1 MAKKDW
7 ASDEDQEVAKLVAE
21 YERMKKEN
29 RSIYMDGDQLAEIAN
44 SYATNQMFD
53 EAQEV
58 ISYGLGIHPGDTNLM
73 LQQAY
78 LYLDI
83 NKNDK
88 ARMVAEL
95 ITDTSDSDV
104 ILLKAEFALREGNP
118 DNAEQLLATLSE
130 EDKNDC
136 DTIVGVCYLYLGMGF
151 PDLAIE
157 WLGKGMEKFCE
168 DEEFLGAAADC
179 HAAVGKNE
187 QAVFFYNKAIDK
199 NPYGAKYWVGIA
211 KCYFSDEEFEKA
223 LEAVDFAIAAD
234 ESYSEAYVIRAHCMV
249 QLGNS
254 AEAIAMYRKALED
267 KALPSEF
274 GNLFSGLAL
283 MEEEKWEEAADYFE
297 KGVKVLLENKEEND
311 MLLADLY
318 IKLGMCYVK
327 TGKFAEAHNYI
338 RLSIAIDPN
347 NCETYITE
355 GCILIEEGNTEE
367 GIRVWDK
374 ALQCDTSVE
383 TLEIIAEHSLRYE
396 LLSYAIFCFEQIKM
410 VEPDYPDI
418 DRQLAILYLGTGD
431 QDNFKRYNELSG
443 NQINLESIL
452 QDLDSLNAENP
463 EAQDSVDQFRQFIID
478 RMSPNTDTEN
488 KNENQN

>member
-1 MAKKDW
+1 MARKNW
-7 ASDEDQEVAKLVAE
+7 ASDEDQEVAKLVAQ
-21 YERMKKEN
+21 YEQMKKEN
-29 RSIYMDGDQLAEIAN
+29 KSIYMDGDQLAEIAN
-44 SYATNQMFD
+44 SYAINQMFD

-58 ISYGLGIHPGDTNLM
+58 VSYGLGIHPGDTDLM

-78 LYLDI
+78 LYLDTHRR
-83 NKNDK
+83 DK

-104 ILLKAEFALREGNP
+104 ILLKAELALHEGKT
-118 DNAEQLLATLSE
+118 DDAEKILDTLSG

-136 DTIVGVCYLYLGMGF
+136 DTIIGVCYLYLGMGY

-157 WLGKGMEKFCE
+157 WLGRGMEKFCE

-179 HAAVGKNE
+179 HAATGKYE
-187 QAVFFYNKAIDK
+187 RAIFFYNKAIDK

-211 KCYFSDEEFEKA
+211 KCYFSNQEFEKA
-223 LEAVDFAIAAD
+223 LEAVDFSIAAD
-234 ESYSEAYVIRAHCMV
+234 ESYSEAYIIRAHCMV

-297 KGVKVLLENKEEND
+297 KGVKVLLDNKEEND
-311 MLLADLY
+311 LLLAELY
-318 IKLGMCYVK
+318 IKLGMCYLK
-327 TGKFAEAHNYI
+327 TGKFAEAHNCI
-338 RLSIAIDPN
+338 RLSVAIDPN
-347 NCETYITE
+347 NSETYITE
-355 GCILIEEGNTEE
+355 GCILIEDGKMEE
-367 GIRVWDK
+367 GVRMWDK

-396 LLSYAIFCFEQIKM
+396 MLSNAIFCFEQIKM

-431 QDNFKRYNELSG
+431 QDNFKKYNELSG
-443 NQINLESIL
+443 NQINLEAIL
-452 QDLDSLNAENP
+452 QDVNTLNPEDP
-463 EAQDSVDQFRQFIID
+463 EAQKSLEQFRQFIID
-478 RMSPNTDTEN
+478 RMPPDTE
-488 KNENQN
+488 NENQN